1 LPPDSPEG
9 AVAATDLQ
17 TAGRGRHGRTWE
29 APTGTSLL
37 CSVLLRPAPAR
48 RAPELT
54 LVAALA
60 VARAVDDAGAAAQIK
75 WPNDV
80 LVGRRKLA
88 GVLGELRGGAVV
100 LGIGINVNQQAG
112 DLPPDARTPATSLR
126 VETGVEHGRAALLAA
141 LLAHLEAAYAV
152 WRDEGL
158 SALGGELASRDV
170 LRGRAI
176 EVAGLRGVASGIDD
190 AGRLLLDTGDQ
201 QVAVESG
208 EVVVEG

>member
-1 LPPDSPEG
+1 
-9 AVAATDLQ
+9 VAATDVQ
-17 TAGRGRHGRTWE
+17 TAGRGRLGRTWE
-29 APTGTSLL
+29 ALAGSSLL
-37 CSVLLRPAPAR
+37 CSILLRPRAGV

-60 VARAVDDAGAAAQIK
+60 VARTVDGAGATAEIK

-80 LVGRRKLA
+80 LVGGRKLA

-100 LGIGINVNQQAG
+100 LGIGINVNQTTRE
-112 DLPPDARTPATSLR
+112 LPRDARTAATSLR

-141 LLAHLEAAYAV
+141 LLAHLEAAYDV

-170 LRGRAI
+170 LRGRTI

-190 AGRLLLDTGDQ
+190 AGRLLLDTGDE

-208 EVVVEG
+208 EVRFD